1 MHIEAELDDVY
12 AERLLKLQQR
22 LQKPLSEIVADIV
35 TKAIDANIAAPETEG
50 QKMLNILA
58 DEGLIGCLHGD
69 GNLSVN
75 YKQHLWGSESLLPT
89 PVFGL
94 QF

>member
-12 AERLLKLQQR
+12 AERLLELQQR

-35 TKAIDANIAAPETEG
+35 TKAIDERVEAPETEG
-50 QKMLNILA
+50 QKMLSIFA

-75 YKQHLWGSESLLPT
+75 YKQHLWGNE
-89 PVFGL
+89 
-94 QF
+94 